1 MPGPLIFV
9 IQILAA
15 FFAFVIFT
23 DMFRRY
29 GFFKMEPRLNAQAI
43 MNLVA
48 ALLGVVVAVF
58 AYRFVGE
65 WLS

>member
-15 FFAFVIFT
+15 FFAFTIFT
-23 DMFRRY
+23 GMFRRY

-48 ALLGVVVAVF
+48 ALLGIVVAVF
-58 AYRFVGE
+58 VYRFVGE